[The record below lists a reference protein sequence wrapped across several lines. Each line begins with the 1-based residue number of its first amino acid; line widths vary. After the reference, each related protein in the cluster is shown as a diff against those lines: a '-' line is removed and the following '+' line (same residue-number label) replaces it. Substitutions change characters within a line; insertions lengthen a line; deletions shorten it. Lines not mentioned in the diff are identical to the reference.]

1 VLLCAVFVSEPQTK
15 SFMADLRVLVVDDED
30 LILNVMKSFFL
41 RRRDFCDVAANG
53 IEALR
58 FVQNQSYDL
67 ILSDISMPG
76 MDGLELVRQVK
87 KLRPQTVCILMSG
100 LGSRGDVI
108 SALKIG
114 VFDFIDK
121 PMPDLAALTMAVD
134 RAVESGRLVR
144 ERDALLE
151 NLREQNS
158 KLEYSLLRLHEAFG
172 QLRQQE
178 EALESDLQKAQ
189 RVQRKFL
196 PTGFPRVP
204 GFDFF
209 GYYAPCEQLGGDFFG
224 TLSLSDGRVAIYLVD
239 VAGHGVS
246 AAMITVTFREL
257 MRARRRSTPD
267 DRLFGEPAE
276 VLHYMN
282 DALLEEDFEPPIYV
296 SMMYCVI
303 DPRTNEVSVACAGH
317 PAPILVSGLNQVHAV
332 AAGGTVLGTQAVANY
347 TTTKLS
353 LSPGD
358 ALLFYSDGLSEVRSS
373 QGTEFSAARLQE
385 IMGTQHAQPAA
396 TVADK
401 VEQLLTSHLEGATP
415 TDDIT
420 FLVVTHGDPIL
431 PQEPSTTGNISTD
444 SVKIVMPEK
453 LPDVRTDLRGQIHAG
468 FREKTCIVQLSG
480 IMTWQLAPAL
490 REMLQQASERA
501 TPPYHIDVSA
511 CEAMDSTMLG
521 LLLQHAG
528 ELILH
533 QAGKRVVA
541 QLHEMGVLHLFT
553 LSQAACPQ
561 PQVAM
566 AITPNDTQQA
576 CSDLIISAHEALME
590 ASASNRERFKD
601 VVDELRHEKADT

>member
-1 VLLCAVFVSEPQTK
+1 
-15 SFMADLRVLVVDDED
+15 MADLRVLVVDDED
-30 LILNVMKSFFL
+30 LILQVMKSFFF
-41 RRRDFCDVAANG
+41 RRGDRCDLAASG
-53 IEALR
+53 IEALQL
-58 FVQNQSYDL
+58 VESKTYDL
-67 ILSDISMPG
+67 VLSDISMPG
-76 MDGLELVRQVK
+76 MDGLELVRRVK
-87 KLRPQTVCILMSG
+87 VLQPLAVCILMSG
-100 LGSRGDVI
+100 LGSRGNVI

-121 PMPDLAALTMAVD
+121 PIPDLAALTMAVD
-134 RAVESGRLVR
+134 RAAESGRLVR
-144 ERDALLE
+144 ERDALLD
-151 NLREQNS
+151 NLREQNT

-178 EALESDLQKAQ
+178 DAVESDLQKAQ

-224 TLSLSDGRVAIYLVD
+224 TLSLSDGRVALYLVD

-257 MRARRRSTPD
+257 MRARRRTTPD
-267 DRLFGEPAE
+267 DLLFGEPAE
-276 VLHYMN
+276 VLSYMN
-282 DALLEEDFEPPIYV
+282 DALLEENFEPPIYV

-303 DPRTNEVSVACAGH
+303 DPRSNEVSVACAGH
-317 PAPILVSGLNQVHAV
+317 PAPILVRGEQQVQAV
-332 AAGGTVLGTQAVANY
+332 AAGGTVLGTRAVAHY
-347 TTTKLS
+347 ATTRLTLN
-353 LSPGD
+353 PGD
-358 ALLFYSDGLSEVRSS
+358 ALLFYSDGLSEVRNR
-373 QGTEFSAARLQE
+373 QGDEFSAVRLQE
-385 IMGTQHAQPAA
+385 IMGTQHTQSAGPIAA
-396 TVADK
+396 K
-401 VEQLLTSHLEGATP
+401 LEGQLLGYLEGATP

-420 FLVVTHGDPIL
+420 FLVVTHDGVGAVH
-431 PQEPSTTGNISTD
+431 EPSATGNIISD

-453 LPDVRTDLRGQIHAG
+453 LPDVHTDVRGQIHAG
-468 FREKTCIVQLSG
+468 FRDKTCTVQLSG
-480 IMTWQLAPAL
+480 VMTWQLAPAL
-490 REMLQQASERA
+490 REMLHQAAERA
-501 TPPYHIDVSA
+501 TPPFHLDLSA

-533 QAGKRVVA
+533 QTGKRVIA

-566 AITPNDTQQA
+566 AITPDKTQQA